1 MRKEPSDES
10 VEQKIWYETPEGSVK
25 TCPHGGVLP
34 GGKAEALAEDIVEME
49 ADEEVP
55 EVREA
60 VEAVV
65 TPDEEPVALKEDAG
79 IAVKDAVV
87 ADSDAEEL
95 PLSLVA
101 ELKELGIGEVPELP
115 EERLMLALMLLL
127 ELTTTLEDKAVVA
140 ELVAEPLTELNLP
153 GNRFR

>member
-1 MRKEPSDES
+1 
-10 VEQKIWYETPEGSVK
+10 
-25 TCPHGGVLP
+25 VLP

-55 EVREA
+55 EVREV
-60 VEAVV
+60 VEAAV
-65 TPDEEPVALKEDAG
+65 TPNEGPVALKEDAG

-87 ADSDAEEL
+87 ADSVAEEL

-115 EERLMLALMLLL
+115 EERLMLALMLML
-127 ELTTTLEDKAVVA
+127 ELTTPLEDEAVVA
-140 ELVAEPLTELNLP
+140 ELVAKLLIELNLP
-153 GNRFR
+153 GSKFK

>member
-1 MRKEPSDES
+1 M
-10 VEQKIWYETPEGSVK
+10 
-25 TCPHGGVLP
+25 P

-115 EERLMLALMLLL
+115 EERLMLALALMLML
-127 ELTTTLEDKAVVA
+127 ELTTPLEDEAVVA
-140 ELVAEPLTELNLP
+140 ELVAKLLIELNLP
-153 GNRFR
+153 GSKFK

>member
-1 MRKEPSDES
+1 
-10 VEQKIWYETPEGSVK
+10 
-25 TCPHGGVLP
+25 VLP

-115 EERLMLALMLLL
+115 EERLMLALALMLML
-127 ELTTTLEDKAVVA
+127 ELTTPLEDEATVA
-140 ELVAEPLTELNLP
+140 ELVAKLLIELNLP
-153 GNRFR
+153 GSKFK

>member
-1 MRKEPSDES
+1 
-10 VEQKIWYETPEGSVK
+10 
-25 TCPHGGVLP
+25 VLP

-115 EERLMLALMLLL
+115 EERLMLALALMLML
-127 ELTTTLEDKAVVA
+127 ELTTPLEDEAVVA
-140 ELVAEPLTELNLP
+140 ELVAKLLIELNLP
-153 GNRFR
+153 GSKFK

>member
-1 MRKEPSDES
+1 M
-10 VEQKIWYETPEGSVK
+10 
-25 TCPHGGVLP
+25 LP

-115 EERLMLALMLLL
+115 EERLMLALALMLML
-127 ELTTTLEDKAVVA
+127 ELTTPLEDEAVVA
-140 ELVAEPLTELNLP
+140 ELVAKLLIELNLP
-153 GNRFR
+153 GSKFK

>member
-1 MRKEPSDES
+1 M
-10 VEQKIWYETPEGSVK
+10 
-25 TCPHGGVLP
+25 LP

-127 ELTTTLEDKAVVA
+127 ELTTTLEDEAVVA

>member
-1 MRKEPSDES
+1 
-10 VEQKIWYETPEGSVK
+10 
-25 TCPHGGVLP
+25 VLP

-127 ELTTTLEDKAVVA
+127 ELTTTLEDEAVVA

>member
-1 MRKEPSDES
+1 
-10 VEQKIWYETPEGSVK
+10 
-25 TCPHGGVLP
+25 VLP

-115 EERLMLALMLLL
+115 EERLMLALALMLML
-127 ELTTTLEDKAVVA
+127 ELTTPLEDDAVVA
-140 ELVAEPLTELNLP
+140 ELVAKLLIELNLP
-153 GNRFR
+153 GSKFK

>member
-1 MRKEPSDES
+1 
-10 VEQKIWYETPEGSVK
+10 
-25 TCPHGGVLP
+25 VLP

-115 EERLMLALMLLL
+115 EERLMLALALLL
-127 ELTTTLEDKAVVA
+127 ELTTPLEDEAIVA
-140 ELVAEPLTELNLP
+140 ELVAKLLIELNLP
-153 GNRFR
+153 GSKFK

>member
-1 MRKEPSDES
+1 VRKEPSDES
-10 VEQKIWYETPEGSVK
+10 VEQKIWYETPEGSVN
-25 TCPHGGVLP
+25 TCPHWGVLP
-34 GGKAEALAEDIVEME
+34 GGKAEALAE

-55 EVREA
+55 GVREV
-60 VEAVV
+60 VEVAV
-65 TPDEEPVALKEDAG
+65 TPDEEPVALEEDAG
-79 IAVKDAVV
+79 IVVKDVVV

-127 ELTTTLEDKAVVA
+127 ELTTTLEDEAVVA